1 MNKKVMKTA
10 FAAVCVVAAGISGMN
25 AYNSANQS
33 RAEQLLA
40 ANVEALSYDYLAY
53 EAECAAILQC
63 PYSAPSETCTYWY
76 NGGKNSGTRPYYT
89 NQGDK
94 SANMQAYYEGED

>member
-1 MNKKVMKTA
+1 MKTA

-33 RAEQLLA
+33 RAELLLA

-53 EAECAAILQC
+53 EKECAMISQC
-63 PYSAPSETCTYWY
+63 PFAATNENCSYWY
-76 NGGKNSGTRPYYT
+76 NGGKNSDQRNGYT

-94 SANMQAYYEGED
+94 SDNMQAYYEGED